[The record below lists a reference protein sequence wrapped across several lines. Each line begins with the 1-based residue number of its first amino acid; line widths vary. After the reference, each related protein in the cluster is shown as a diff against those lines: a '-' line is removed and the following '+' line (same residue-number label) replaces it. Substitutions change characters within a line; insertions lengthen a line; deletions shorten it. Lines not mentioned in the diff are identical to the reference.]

1 MPRFCD
7 TLLDCREVAQ
17 GDDMSELALFG
28 GSKAKRKSFPL
39 WPQYDDRERRALE
52 EVLESRVWWRTP
64 GTKTLE
70 FEKAFAEYHGARHGI
85 AVTNGT
91 AALEV
96 TMAAL
101 DIGPGDEVIVPNYTF
116 IATASAVLFANA
128 LPVLVDVDVTTYCLD
143 PSLTEAA
150 ITPRTKAI
158 IAVHMGG
165 HPADLDA
172 LQEIARKQR
181 LHLIEDSAHAHGSEW
196 NGKKIGTF
204 GKAGTFSFQSS
215 KLMTAGEGG
224 IIISNDDAFER
235 QARSVHDCG
244 RMPGEW
250 FYSHFIYGSNYRL
263 SEWQGAILNVQLERL
278 EEQTSYRHR
287 NGRLLDKLLADI
299 PGITPQKCDP
309 RCTRN
314 GQYAY
319 IFHVD
324 AREFA
329 GISTENFIAALNA
342 EGIPTQASYPPL
354 HELDCFRSG
363 EYRKCLTGVQ
373 ATEKH
378 DFLQQKFPNTQRA
391 AWETVWIPQFALLG
405 DEEDMHEVAEAIRK
419 IQRNAR
425 TIASNASQASA
436 ERVAR

>member
-1 MPRFCD
+1 
-7 TLLDCREVAQ
+7 
-17 GDDMSELALFG
+17 MSELALFG
-28 GSKAKRKSFPL
+28 GKKTKQRLFPL

-64 GTKTLE
+64 GTRTLE

-101 DIGPGDEVIVPNYTF
+101 GIGPGDEVVVPDFTF

-128 LPVLVDVDVTTYCLD
+128 LPVLVDVDPHTYCLD
-143 PSLTEAA
+143 PTLTEAA

-172 LQEIARKQR
+172 LQYIARKR
-181 LHLIEDSAHAHGSEW
+181 EVHLIEDSAHAHGSEW
-196 NGKKIGTF
+196 EGKKIGTF
-204 GKAGTFSFQSS
+204 GSAGTFSFQSS

-263 SEWQGAILNVQLERL
+263 SEWQGAILKVQLDRL
-278 EEQTSYRHR
+278 EEQTLDRHR
-287 NGRLLDKLLADI
+287 NGRLLDKLLAEI

-319 IFHVD
+319 ILHVNG
-324 AREFA
+324 EQFA
-329 GISTENFIAALNA
+329 GISTDNFIAALNA
-342 EGIPTQASYPPL
+342 EGIPTQAS
-354 HELDCFRSG
+354 
-363 EYRKCLTGVQ
+363 
-373 ATEKH
+373 
-378 DFLQQKFPNTQRA
+378 
-391 AWETVWIPQFALLG
+391 
-405 DEEDMHEVAEAIRK
+405 
-419 IQRNAR
+419 
-425 TIASNASQASA
+425 
-436 ERVAR
+436 

>member
-1 MPRFCD
+1 
-7 TLLDCREVAQ
+7 
-17 GDDMSELALFG
+17 MSELALLG
-28 GSKAKRKSFPL
+28 GRKAKRKPFPV
-39 WPQYDDRERRALE
+39 WPQYDDKERRALQ

-64 GTKTLE
+64 GTRTLE
-70 FEKAFAEYHGARHGI
+70 FEKAFASYHGARHGI

-101 DIGPGDEVIVPNYTF
+101 GIGFGDEVILPNFTF
-116 IATASAVLFANA
+116 VATASAVLFANA
-128 LPVLVDVDVTTYCLD
+128 LPVLVDVDPETHCID
-143 PSLTEAA
+143 PALAEAA

-165 HPADLDA
+165 HPADLDR
-172 LQEIARKQR
+172 LQKLAKKHGI
-181 LHLIEDSAHAHGSEW
+181 HLVEDSAHAHGSEW
-196 NGKKIGTF
+196 KGKKIGTF
-204 GKAGTFSFQSS
+204 GTAATFSFQAS

-224 IIISNDDAFER
+224 MIISNDDAFER

-263 SEWQGAILNVQLERL
+263 SEWQGAVLTVQLSRL
-278 EEQTSYRHR
+278 EEQTRHR
-287 NGRLLDKLLADI
+287 HGNGRLLDKLLGEI

-319 IFHVD
+319 IFHV
-324 AREFA
+324 EKKKFA

-354 HELDCFRSG
+354 HELDCFRNG
-363 EYRKCLTGVQ
+363 EYRKCLSGPQ
-373 ATEKH
+373 AAEKH
-378 DFLQQKFPNTQRA
+378 AFLKQTFPHTQRA

-405 DEEDMHEVAEAIRK
+405 DEEDMREIAAAISK
-419 IQRNAR
+419 IQRNAAE
-425 TIASNASQASA
+425 IAANASQATA

>member
-1 MPRFCD
+1 
-7 TLLDCREVAQ
+7 
-17 GDDMSELALFG
+17 MSELALFG
-28 GSKAKRKSFPL
+28 GSKAKRKPFPP
-39 WPQYDDRERRALE
+39 WPQYDENERCALN

-70 FEKAFAEYHGARHGI
+70 FEKAFAAYHGARHGI

-101 DIGPGDEVIVPNYTF
+101 DIGPGDEVIVPDFTF
-116 IATASAVLFANA
+116 VATASAVLFANT
-128 LPVLVDVDVTTYCLD
+128 LPVMVDVDPETYCLN
-143 PSLTEAA
+143 PALTDAA

-172 LQEIARKQR
+172 LRDLAHKRGI
-181 LHLIEDSAHAHGSEW
+181 HLIEDSAHAHGSEW
-196 NGKKIGTF
+196 RGKKIGTF
-204 GKAGTFSFQSS
+204 GAAGTFSFQAS

-263 SEWQGAILNVQLERL
+263 SEWQGAILKVQLGRL
-278 EEQTSYRHR
+278 EEQTLHRHR
-287 NGRLLDKLLADI
+287 NGRQLDKVFAEI
-299 PGITPQKCDP
+299 PGITPQQCDP

-319 IFHVD
+319 IFHFD
-324 AREFA
+324 SKQFA

-354 HELDCFRSG
+354 HELDCFRTG
-363 EYRKCLTGVQ
+363 EYRKCLSGPQ
-373 ATEKH
+373 ATEQH
-378 DFLQQKFPNTQRA
+378 AFLQQRFPYTQRA
-391 AWETVWIPQFALLG
+391 AWETVWIPQSGLLG
-405 DEEDMHEVAEAIRK
+405 DDEDIHEIEQAIQK
-419 IQRNAR
+419 IQRNAKS
-425 TIASNASQASA
+425 IAANASLATA

>member
-1 MPRFCD
+1 
-7 TLLDCREVAQ
+7 
-17 GDDMSELALFG
+17 MSELALFG
-28 GSKAKRKSFPL
+28 GSKAKRKAFPL
-39 WPQYDDRERRALE
+39 WPQYDENERRVLN
-52 EVLESRVWWRTP
+52 EVLKSRVWWRTP

-70 FEKAFAEYHGARHGI
+70 FEQAFAAYHGARHGI

-96 TMAAL
+96 AMAAL
-101 DIGPGDEVIVPNYTF
+101 DIAPGDEVIVPDFTF

-128 LPVLVDVDVTTYCLD
+128 LPVMVDVDPETHCLD
-143 PSLTEAA
+143 PALTEAA
-150 ITPRTKAI
+150 INPRTKAI

-172 LQEIARKQR
+172 LQGIARKHQI
-181 LHLIEDSAHAHGSEW
+181 HLIEDSAHAHGSEW
-196 NGKKIGTF
+196 CGKKIGTF
-204 GKAGTFSFQSS
+204 GTAATFSFQAS

-263 SEWQGAILNVQLERL
+263 SEWQGAILNVQLTRL
-278 EEQTSYRHR
+278 EEQTLHRQR
-287 NGRLLDKLLADI
+287 NGRSLDKLFAEI
-299 PGITPQKCDP
+299 PGITPQKCDA

-314 GQYAY
+314 GHYAY
-319 IFHVD
+319 IFHFD
-324 AREFA
+324 SKQFA

-342 EGIPTQASYPPL
+342 EGVPTQASYPPL

-363 EYRKCLTGVQ
+363 EYRKCLSGPQ
-373 ATEKH
+373 ATENH
-378 DFLQQKFPNTQRA
+378 GFLQQKFPNTQRA

-405 DEEDMHEVAEAIRK
+405 DEQDMHEIAGAIHK
-419 IQRNAR
+419 IQRNAAE
-425 TIASNASQASA
+425 ISSKSSQATA

>member
-1 MPRFCD
+1 MS
-7 TLLDCREVAQ
+7 TLAVLGGKKTKGKPFPVWPNYDNNEEQ
-17 GDDMSELALFG
+17 AL
-28 GSKAKRKSFPL
+28 K
-39 WPQYDDRERRALE
+39 

-70 FEKAFAEYHGARHGI
+70 FEQAFAKYHGARHGI

-96 TMAAL
+96 AMAAL
-101 DIGPGDEVIVPNYTF
+101 GINHGDEVIVPNFTF
-116 IATASAVLFANA
+116 VASASAVLFANA
-128 LPVLVDVDVTTYCLD
+128 LPVLVDVDPGTYSLD
-143 PSLTEAA
+143 PQLTEAA

-165 HPADLDA
+165 LPADLDRLA
-172 LQEIARKQR
+172 SLAQKKD
-181 LHLIEDSAHAHGSEW
+181 LHLIEDAAHAHGSEW
-196 NGKKIGTF
+196 RGKKVGAF

-263 SEWQGAILNVQLERL
+263 SEWQGAILNVQLGRL
-278 EEQTSYRHR
+278 EEQTLHRHR
-287 NGRLLDKLLADI
+287 NGRLLDKLFAEI
-299 PGITPQKCDP
+299 PGITSQKCDP

-324 AREFA
+324 PKQFA

-354 HELDCFRSG
+354 HELDCFRNG
-363 EYRKCLTGVQ
+363 EYRKCLSGPQ
-373 ATEKH
+373 ATEPH
-378 DFLQQKFPNTQRA
+378 AFLKQSFPNTQRA

-405 DEEDMHEVAEAIRK
+405 DEEDMNEIANAIRK
-419 IQRNAR
+419 IQK
-425 TIASNASQASA
+425 
-436 ERVAR
+436 